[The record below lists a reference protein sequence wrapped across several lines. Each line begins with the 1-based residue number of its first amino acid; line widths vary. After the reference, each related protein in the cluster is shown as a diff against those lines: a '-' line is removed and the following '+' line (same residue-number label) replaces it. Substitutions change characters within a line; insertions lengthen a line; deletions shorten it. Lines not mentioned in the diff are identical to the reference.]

1 MERYELVE
9 GTTAKFWQWEVR
21 GSDLVVQYGRIGSA
35 GKEQVKSFPDED
47 EARKAA
53 AKLMREKTGKGYGL
67 VGATVEKA
75 SINKD
80 PVDAELV
87 ALAKKVAAKREYA
100 SNSIKYLKSQV
111 TARRAM
117 PLLWTMAA
125 NGLLPA
131 KALTAQL
138 PTLAEDVEWA
148 SPSELVAVLERVPKT
163 FEANRNVLWL
173 LDNYPEFVDTLL
185 MHAAWRAPK
194 ELAAAKLGPNVARA
208 LPFVRRRLGLETE
221 APDSAQLVEL
231 VRHHMDCR
239 ARSASAW
246 FLVDKALVRLRLHDR
261 LDRVAEL
268 ASHLAPREDFEP
280 MLIAE
285 ASRAGSHQHGRG
297 WRIEPYFLQASL
309 EDLPELLEASNDV
322 YGFQCRVLAARQD
335 SSTDLLAMLAKI
347 NAKVAL
353 DGYVKGRIAARLALM
368 AGAALVREGQPV
380 PKKLDA
386 YLQLDA
392 GPDVPEPEGK
402 LYAEALRA
410 FGRERVLALVD
421 AAMAEKKPK
430 ARIVAAVGLG
440 AFYDKARF
448 AELCG
453 DPEIQ
458 HYYGASLEPV
468 GVAGIPTIL
477 EAFHAITGSDEDFS
491 TRKQREGLR
500 AGITY
505 IALGAESIDPAW
517 DPLLIPISNYGLVLK
532 RLPQDRRDAV
542 ILATLKDEMPRK
554 LDLLALASDSALD
567 QGVEM
572 LVARRKRFTNDQDG
586 DDIESGFTAMG
597 SRGSAA
603 LVRHLAG
610 KNDAGAHL
618 IINYSRLDDA
628 TVSDL
633 TGGAPPLPV
642 VDGDIKKGARYL
654 ATVWPHLATSDAT
667 GTLAIASGRLSVGSP
682 DALDIGSVEL
692 DREVPKGNHPVTVY
706 WSDADLDALPTAGV
720 EAVMLR
726 FAQSAPASW
735 EEAKTTK
742 GKKAIHVSNLITFCW
757 LDASAKLDELANDA
771 QKTFEDATTDG
782 VVLTDDNQVAAVY
795 VGEIATMHKMF
806 WGLGEDGA
814 PVCLVAG
821 FRYPSED

>member
-67 VGATVEKA
+67 VGA
-75 SINKD
+75 
-80 PVDAELV
+80 
-87 ALAKKVAAKREYA
+87 
-100 SNSIKYLKSQV
+100 
-111 TARRAM
+111 ARRAM

-633 TGGAPPLPV
+633 TGGAPPLP
-642 VDGDIKKGARYL
+642 
-654 ATVWPHLATSDAT
+654 
-667 GTLAIASGRLSVGSP
+667 
-682 DALDIGSVEL
+682 
-692 DREVPKGNHPVTVY
+692 
-706 WSDADLDALPTAGV
+706 TAGV

>member
-67 VGATVEKA
+67 VGA
-75 SINKD
+75 
-80 PVDAELV
+80 
-87 ALAKKVAAKREYA
+87 
-100 SNSIKYLKSQV
+100 
-111 TARRAM
+111 ARRAM

-261 LDRVAEL
+261 LDRLAEL

-335 SSTDLLAMLAKI
+335 SSTDLLAMLVKI

-572 LVARRKRFTNDQDG
+572 LFARRKRFTNDQDG

-633 TGGAPPLPV
+633 TGGAPP
-642 VDGDIKKGARYL
+642 
-654 ATVWPHLATSDAT
+654 
-667 GTLAIASGRLSVGSP
+667 
-682 DALDIGSVEL
+682 
-692 DREVPKGNHPVTVY
+692 
-706 WSDADLDALPTAGV
+706 LPTAGV

>member
-35 GKEQVKSFPDED
+35 GKEQVKSLPDED

-100 SNSIKYLKSQV
+100 SDSIKYLKSQV

-138 PTLAEDVEWA
+138 PTLAEDV
-148 SPSELVAVLERVPKT
+148 
-163 FEANRNVLWL
+163 
-173 LDNYPEFVDTLL
+173 
-185 MHAAWRAPK
+185 
-194 ELAAAKLGPNVARA
+194 
-208 LPFVRRRLGLETE
+208 
-221 APDSAQLVEL
+221 
-231 VRHHMDCR
+231 
-239 ARSASAW
+239 
-246 FLVDKALVRLRLHDR
+246 
-261 LDRVAEL
+261 
-268 ASHLAPREDFEP
+268 
-280 MLIAE
+280 
-285 ASRAGSHQHGRG
+285 
-297 WRIEPYFLQASL
+297 
-309 EDLPELLEASNDV
+309 
-322 YGFQCRVLAARQD
+322 
-335 SSTDLLAMLAKI
+335 
-347 NAKVAL
+347 
-353 DGYVKGRIAARLALM
+353 
-368 AGAALVREGQPV
+368 
-380 PKKLDA
+380 
-386 YLQLDA
+386 
-392 GPDVPEPEGK
+392 
-402 LYAEALRA
+402 
-410 FGRERVLALVD
+410 
-421 AAMAEKKPK
+421 
-430 ARIVAAVGLG
+430 
-440 AFYDKARF
+440 
-448 AELCG
+448 
-453 DPEIQ
+453 
-458 HYYGASLEPV
+458 
-468 GVAGIPTIL
+468 

-633 TGGAPPLPV
+633 TGGAPPLP
-642 VDGDIKKGARYL
+642 
-654 ATVWPHLATSDAT
+654 
-667 GTLAIASGRLSVGSP
+667 
-682 DALDIGSVEL
+682 
-692 DREVPKGNHPVTVY
+692 
-706 WSDADLDALPTAGV
+706 TAGV

>member
-67 VGATVEKA
+67 VGA
-75 SINKD
+75 
-80 PVDAELV
+80 
-87 ALAKKVAAKREYA
+87 
-100 SNSIKYLKSQV
+100 
-111 TARRAM
+111 ARRAM

-410 FGRERVLALVD
+410 FGREPVLALVD

-633 TGGAPPLPV
+633 TGGAPPLP
-642 VDGDIKKGARYL
+642 
-654 ATVWPHLATSDAT
+654 
-667 GTLAIASGRLSVGSP
+667 
-682 DALDIGSVEL
+682 
-692 DREVPKGNHPVTVY
+692 
-706 WSDADLDALPTAGV
+706 TAGV

>member
-100 SNSIKYLKSQV
+100 SDSIKYLKSQV

-239 ARSASAW
+239 ARSAS
-246 FLVDKALVRLRLHDR
+246 
-261 LDRVAEL
+261 
-268 ASHLAPREDFEP
+268 
-280 MLIAE
+280 
-285 ASRAGSHQHGRG
+285 
-297 WRIEPYFLQASL
+297 
-309 EDLPELLEASNDV
+309 
-322 YGFQCRVLAARQD
+322 
-335 SSTDLLAMLAKI
+335 
-347 NAKVAL
+347 
-353 DGYVKGRIAARLALM
+353 
-368 AGAALVREGQPV
+368 
-380 PKKLDA
+380 
-386 YLQLDA
+386 
-392 GPDVPEPEGK
+392 
-402 LYAEALRA
+402 
-410 FGRERVLALVD
+410 
-421 AAMAEKKPK
+421 
-430 ARIVAAVGLG
+430 
-440 AFYDKARF
+440 
-448 AELCG
+448 
-453 DPEIQ
+453 
-458 HYYGASLEPV
+458 
-468 GVAGIPTIL
+468 
-477 EAFHAITGSDEDFS
+477 
-491 TRKQREGLR
+491 
-500 AGITY
+500 
-505 IALGAESIDPAW
+505 
-517 DPLLIPISNYGLVLK
+517 
-532 RLPQDRRDAV
+532 
-542 ILATLKDEMPRK
+542 
-554 LDLLALASDSALD
+554 
-567 QGVEM
+567 
-572 LVARRKRFTNDQDG
+572 
-586 DDIESGFTAMG
+586 
-597 SRGSAA
+597 
-603 LVRHLAG
+603 
-610 KNDAGAHL
+610 
-618 IINYSRLDDA
+618 
-628 TVSDL
+628 
-633 TGGAPPLPV
+633 
-642 VDGDIKKGARYL
+642 

>member
-67 VGATVEKA
+67 VGA
-75 SINKD
+75 
-80 PVDAELV
+80 
-87 ALAKKVAAKREYA
+87 
-100 SNSIKYLKSQV
+100 
-111 TARRAM
+111 ARRAM

-335 SSTDLLAMLAKI
+335 SSTDLLAMLVKI

-618 IINYSRLDDA
+618 IINYSRLVDDA

-633 TGGAPPLPV
+633 TGGAPP
-642 VDGDIKKGARYL
+642 
-654 ATVWPHLATSDAT
+654 
-667 GTLAIASGRLSVGSP
+667 
-682 DALDIGSVEL
+682 
-692 DREVPKGNHPVTVY
+692 
-706 WSDADLDALPTAGV
+706 LPTAGV